1 MIKEGRRAAWSQWR
15 SLFILFDEFY
25 LNNQLTMKKQLLLL
39 SALAMGGAT
48 FAQTESA
55 FVDAETLLGTGAA
68 KTAVNVDAGTV
79 VCKSNSVTMSTAYA
93 TTYKIVSMSADGDA
107 VNQIKIDGV
116 VYDAPKGI
124 QGQDNPNPNSIAAP
138 QTTGAVFR
146 FTTKANGMLYVFS
159 KLSYNKNYFVWE
171 SESEEFGAAA
181 GIMPYT
187 LCAFDAK
194 TADEYR
200 YTLPTGTDDYYEIGN
215 VKCEEN
221 SWSRTYIY
229 YAYSKDESVTPKPY
243 QKLKITWED
252 YENNLDKWNRG
263 KEGVADSIN
272 ALVKA
277 NKLTLCEK
285 EADGADGNLCSE
297 IKNNGSTLLQAAAM
311 VASLSGQPC
320 AWSTTTSNGL
330 GVIAFPVYEGAYYNV
345 NACGSKITCDGFVFV
360 PGAEED
366 PLATIA
372 ATKDESTAIKNI
384 AIDELDTNAPIYNL
398 QGQRVGEGYKGICIQ
413 NGKKFIVK

>member
-1 MIKEGRRAAWSQWR
+1 
-15 SLFILFDEFY
+15 
-25 LNNQLTMKKQLLLL
+25 MKKQLLLL

-55 FVDAETLLGTGAA
+55 FVDAEALLGADAA
-68 KTAVNVDAGTV
+68 KTAVSVEAGKV
-79 VCKSNSVTMSTAYA
+79 VCESKNVTMTTAYA
-93 TTYKIVSMSADGDA
+93 TSYKIVSMSADGDA

-124 QGQDNPNPNSIAAP
+124 QGQDNPGPVNSVAAP

-146 FTTKANGMLYVFS
+146 FATKANGMLYVFS
-159 KLSYNKNYFVWE
+159 KLAYNKNYFVWE

-200 YTLPTGTDDYYEIGN
+200 YTLPTGADDYYEVGN
-215 VKCEEN
+215 VKCEEI

-229 YAYSKDESVTPKPY
+229 YAYSTKTDITPKAY

-252 YENNLDKWNRG
+252 YENNLDKWNKGDG
-263 KEGVADSIN
+263 KGVADSIN
-272 ALVKA
+272 ALVDTKD
-277 NKLTLCEK
+277 LTLCAK
-285 EADGADGNLCSE
+285 NADGSDGNLCSA
-297 IKNNGSTLLQAAAM
+297 IKNNGTTLLQAAAM
-311 VASLSGQPC
+311 VTSLSGQEC

-345 NACGSKITCDGFVFV
+345 NACGSKITCDGFVFI
-360 PGAEED
+360 PGATG
-366 PLATIA
+366 LATIA

>member
-1 MIKEGRRAAWSQWR
+1 
-15 SLFILFDEFY
+15 
-25 LNNQLTMKKQLLLL
+25 MKKQLLLL

-55 FVDAETLLGTGAA
+55 FVDAEGLLGAGAA
-68 KTAVNVDAGTV
+68 STKVSVDPGTV
-79 VCKSNSVTMSTAYA
+79 VCKSKSVTMSTAYA

-124 QGQDNPNPNSIAAP
+124 QGQDNPNPNSTAAP

-146 FTTKANGMLYVFS
+146 FTTNANGMLYVFS
-159 KLSYNKNYFVWE
+159 KLSHNKNYFVWE
-171 SESEEFGAAA
+171 SDTEEFGSAA

-200 YTLPTGTDDYYEIGN
+200 YTLPTGADDYYEVGN
-215 VKCEEN
+215 ERCEES

-229 YAYSKDESVTPKPY
+229 YAYSTDKSVTPTAY

-252 YENNLDKWNRG
+252 YENNLDKWNKGDG
-263 KEGVADSIN
+263 KGVADSIN
-272 ALVKA
+272 ALVDAK
-277 NKLTLCEK
+277 KLTLCEK
-285 EADGADGNLCSE
+285 SAPGADANLCSE
-297 IKNNGSTLLQAAAM
+297 IKSNGSTLLQAAAM
-311 VASLSGQPC
+311 VASLSGKEC
-320 AWSTTTSNGL
+320 AWSQTGNNGL

-345 NACGSKITCDGFVFV
+345 NACGSKITCDGFVFI
-360 PGAEED
+360 PGATQ
-366 PLATIA
+366 LATIA

>member
-1 MIKEGRRAAWSQWR
+1 
-15 SLFILFDEFY
+15 
-25 LNNQLTMKKQLLLL
+25 MKKQLLLL
-39 SALAMGGAT
+39 SALAMGGAA

-55 FVDAETLLGTGAA
+55 FVDAEGLLGAGAA
-68 KTAVNVDAGTV
+68 KDAVEVSAGTV
-79 VCKSNSVTMSTAYA
+79 VCESKNVTMSVAYKD
-93 TTYKIVSMSADGDA
+93 TYKIVAMSADGDA

-124 QGQDNPNPNSIAAP
+124 QGQSNPGTNSITAP

-146 FTTKANGMLYVFS
+146 FTTKTNGMLYVFS
-159 KLSYNKNYFVWE
+159 KLANNKNYYVWE
-171 SESEEFGAAA
+171 AADEDFGPASSV
-181 GIMPYT
+181 MPYT

-194 TADEYR
+194 TADEYK
-200 YTLPTGTDDYYEIGN
+200 YTLPYNDEGYYEKGTP
-215 VKCEEN
+215 KCEEI

-229 YAYSKDESVTPKPY
+229 YAYSTKTDITPKAY

-252 YENNLDKWNRG
+252 YENNLDKWNKGDG
-263 KEGVADSIN
+263 KGVADSIN
-272 ALVKA
+272 ALVDTKD
-277 NKLTLCEK
+277 LTLCAK
-285 EADGADGNLCSE
+285 NADGSDGNLCSA

-311 VASLSGQPC
+311 VASLSGQEC
-320 AWSTTTSNGL
+320 AWSKTGNNGL

>member
-1 MIKEGRRAAWSQWR
+1 
-15 SLFILFDEFY
+15 
-25 LNNQLTMKKQLLLL
+25 MKKQLLLL

-55 FVDAETLLGTGAA
+55 FVDAEGLLGAGAA
-68 KTAVNVDAGTV
+68 STKVAVDPGTV
-79 VCKSNSVTMSTAYA
+79 VCKSKSVTMTTAYA

-124 QGQDNPNPNSIAAP
+124 QGQDNPNPNSTAAP

-146 FTTKANGMLYVFS
+146 FTTNANGMLYVFS
-159 KLSYNKNYFVWE
+159 KLSHNKNYFVWE
-171 SESEEFGAAA
+171 SDTEEFGSAA

-200 YTLPTGTDDYYEIGN
+200 YTLPAGDDSYYGVGN
-215 VKCEEN
+215 EKCEEI

-229 YAYSKDESVTPKPY
+229 YAYSTDKSITPAAY

-252 YENNLDKWNRG
+252 YENNLDKWGRG
-263 KEGVADSIN
+263 EGVADSIN

-277 NKLTLCEK
+277 KKLTLCDRN
-285 EADGADGNLCSE
+285 ADGADGNLCSA

-311 VASLSGQPC
+311 VASLSGNTC
-320 AWSTTTSNGL
+320 AWSETGSNGL
-330 GVIAFPVYEGAYYNV
+330 GVIAFPVYKDAYYNV
-345 NACGSKITCDGFVFV
+345 NACGSKITCDGFVFI
-360 PGAEED
+360 PGATE
-366 PLATIA
+366 LATIA

>member
-1 MIKEGRRAAWSQWR
+1 
-15 SLFILFDEFY
+15 
-25 LNNQLTMKKQLLLL
+25 MKKQLLLL

-55 FVDAETLLGTGAA
+55 FVDAEALLGEGAS
-68 KTAVNVDAGTV
+68 KTAVSVEAGKV
-79 VCKSNSVTMSTAYA
+79 VCASKNVTMSVAYNDS
-93 TTYKIVSMSADGDA
+93 YKIVAMSADGDA

-124 QGQDNPNPNSIAAP
+124 QGQSNPGTNSIAAP

-146 FTTKANGMLYVFS
+146 FTTKADGMLYVFS
-159 KLSYNKNYFVWE
+159 KLAYNKNYYVWE
-171 SESEEFGAAA
+171 AVDEDFGASSSV
-181 GIMPYT
+181 MPYT

-200 YTLPTGTDDYYEIGN
+200 YTLPVGTDDYYQKGN
-215 VKCEEN
+215 AQCEEI

-229 YAYSKDESVTPKPY
+229 YAYSTDKSITPAAY

-252 YENNLDKWNRG
+252 YENKLDKWNTG
-263 KEGVADSIN
+263 TSVTDSIN
-272 ALVKA
+272 ALVKGGSL
-277 NKLTLCEK
+277 KLCEK
-285 EADGADGNLCSE
+285 TADGADGNLCSA
-297 IKNNGSTLLQAAAM
+297 IKSNGSTLLQAAAM
-311 VASLSGQPC
+311 VASLSGKEC
-320 AWSTTTSNGL
+320 AWSKTTSNGL

-345 NACGSKITCDGFVFV
+345 NACGSKITCDGFVFI
-360 PGAEED
+360 PEATE
-366 PLATIA
+366 LANIA